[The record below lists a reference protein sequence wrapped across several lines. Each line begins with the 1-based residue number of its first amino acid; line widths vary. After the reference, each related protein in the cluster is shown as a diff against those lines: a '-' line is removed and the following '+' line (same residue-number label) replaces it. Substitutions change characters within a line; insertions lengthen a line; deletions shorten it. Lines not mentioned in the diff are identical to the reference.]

1 MKEVSV
7 TVFGSKTTVTSSG
20 CTCGGPGPSMMSMKE
35 DAEDL
40 KKYLEEKFGD
50 KIKFNYVDVQ
60 SDEMKDYPD
69 IKDMLS
75 RVRLPLTVIDGEPTF
90 HGGLSLNKIAEVINK
105 KLTQ

>member
-20 CTCGGPGPSMMSMKE
+20 CTCGGPGPSPMSMKE

-40 KKYLEEKFGD
+40 KKYLVEKFGD

-60 SDEMKDYPD
+60 SDEIENYPD
-69 IKDMLS
+69 VKAMLNS
-75 RVRLPLTVIDGEPTF
+75 VKLPLTVINGEPSF
-90 HGGLSLNKIAEVINK
+90 HGGFSVMKIAESVNK
-105 KLTQ
+105 QIQQ